1 MPIQLN
7 GSTSGSVQV
16 DVPATV
22 SGGDVSLTLPNGV
35 GSANQ
40 FLKNSGT
47 AGTLEFAALAA
58 SNMPA
63 GSILQVQS
71 VTKTD
76 TFSTSNSSQTDITGL
91 SLTITPTSA
100 TTTMLLLANI
110 GLANTT
116 TDDYAV
122 YLTFSLGGSTLTAAT
137 GDAAGSR
144 RRTAR
149 AFRVSGNHQAMGA
162 SLNFL
167 HDHDSS
173 SNLTYS
179 VQVGMDSGGGNVV
192 INRTGADDDSAI
204 RGRGI
209 STLTVM
215 EVAT

>member
-1 MPIQLN
+1 MSLRLN
-7 GSTSGSVQV
+7 GSNSGFSEITA
-16 DVPATV
+16 PATA
-22 SGGDVSLTLPNGV
+22 GDNTLTLPTGN

-47 AGTLEFAALAA
+47 AGTLEFAALAG

-76 TFSTSNSSQTDITGL
+76 RFSTSNSSQTDVTGL
-91 SLTITPTSA
+91 SVTITPTSA
-100 TTTMLLLANI
+100 TTKMLLLASI

-122 YLTFSLGGSTLTAAT
+122 YLTFGLGGSTLTAAT
-137 GDAAGSR
+137 GDAEGSR
-144 RRTAR
+144 RRTTT
-149 AFRVSGNHQAMGA
+149 AFRVSGNHIAMGA
-162 SLNFL
+162 SFNFL

-179 VQVGMDSGGGNVV
+179 VQVGMDSGGGNVF
-192 INRTGADDDSAI
+192 INRTGADDNSAI

-215 EVAT
+215 EVAV